1 MITICITTFNR
12 VDSTIKS
19 FKSILDHD
27 LVSEII
33 ILDDASEE
41 RNYDELKAAIN
52 ELNNSKIY
60 LYRNKKN
67 KGAFLNK
74 IECVKKASNDWVAL
88 IDSDNIIDRSYI
100 DNLPDDRKE
109 FCFYLPMI
117 ASCANNCLDFSA
129 HSGKTFDKNDFK
141 ALINS
146 PHSIDQCLTNTGNYF
161 FNKNTYLSAIEKED
175 NLQNPHGVCS
185 TYPLFL
191 AFKNLKNFEI
201 YIVPNLIYSHGL
213 TRDSWYNATETQ
225 SQIFLKTLKE
235 EALLWDTE

>member
-1 MITICITTFNR
+1 MITICVTTFNR

-19 FKSILDHD
+19 FSNILSHP
-27 LVSEII
+27 LVSEVVIV
-33 ILDDASEE
+33 DDASEDSKFQSLNDLIQKLGTDKISLF
-41 RNYDELKAAIN
+41 RNE
-52 ELNNSKIY
+52 
-60 LYRNKKN
+60 KN
-67 KGAFLNK
+67 LGAFLNK
-74 IECVKKASNDWVAL
+74 VECVKKASNDWVAL
-88 IDSDNIIDRSYI
+88 IDSDNVIDRSYI
-100 DNLPDDRKE
+100 DNLPNERKK

-117 ASCANNCLDFSA
+117 ASCSSALLDFSVY
-129 HSGKTFDKNDFK
+129 SGKTFDKYDFK
-141 ALINS
+141 KLLNS
-146 PHSIDQCLTNTGNYF
+146 PDGKDHCLTNTGNYF

-225 SQIFLKTLKE
+225 SQIFFKTLKE
-235 EALLWDTE
+235 EALSWDTE